1 MWSIW
6 NNSFFSFFHC
16 FHCFHFLLVDYTF
29 YKKKTF
35 ITGSG
40 VSWWKYGDLS
50 AVTPCLQRRQKES
63 NYLKKRL
70 KNYNFL
76 LNEFN
81 NSLLFFIEVAKEH
94 HKIRALLWSSF
105 FVGFYHSPMDHS
117 LQTLYITI
125 KSFFNRRQETLQQ
138 SLLSVFKRFPS
149 NSISI

>member
-1 MWSIW
+1 MKIW
-6 NNSFFSFFHC
+6 RFVCS
-16 FHCFHFLLVDYTF
+16 YTLPTAQAKGIKLSE
-29 YKKKTF
+29 KK
-35 ITGSG
+35 
-40 VSWWKYGDLS
+40 
-50 AVTPCLQRRQKES
+50 
-63 NYLKKRL
+63 L

-149 NSISI
+149 NSITI